1 MDIKTLDE
9 LMEIAWDLPDNERD
23 ELVRTLKRSA
33 RDEKLDKS
41 INSGMYV
48 NLLEKFYYSL
58 IHGNE
63 ETPTAISL
71 PHSSVFYIRAVIEED
86 KEFIDKIGYT
96 PSLAEVERA
105 MYLEGMLPWGEY
117 SVPNWF
123 ARKHAFR
130 KDKK

>member
-1 MDIKTLDE
+1 MDIKTLDQ
-9 LMEIAWDLPDNERD
+9 LMEIAWDLPDDERD
-23 ELVRTLKRSA
+23 VVVRTLKMDA
-33 RDEKLDKS
+33 INKKLDKS

-58 IHGNE
+58 VHGNDD
-63 ETPTAISL
+63 TSNAIDL
-71 PHSSVFYIRAVIEED
+71 PHSSVFYIRAVIKAD
-86 KEFIDKIGYT
+86 KDFTDKIGYE
-96 PSLAEVERA
+96 PDLAEIEEA

-117 SVPNWF
+117 SVPKWF